1 MNQTTDL
8 QIKVRSAILN
18 DPRTKEYGGIEVL
31 DNNGVII
38 LRGIVRSTEL
48 RVAAKMIARDVEGVT
63 GVINGIDVKAN
74 LLQRYRK

>member
-1 MNQTTDL
+1 MNETTDL

-74 LLQRYRK
+74 L

>member
-1 MNQTTDL
+1 VNETTDL

-74 LLQRYRK
+74 L

>member
-1 MNQTTDL
+1 VNQTTDL

-74 LLQRYRK
+74 L

>member
-74 LLQRYRK
+74 L